1 MANVAE
7 EQAAPWLE
15 GRSFASWRDE
25 FDRLGYLIFQR
36 VLPQERVAEIRAALA
51 PHLARDLKG
60 RNDFE
65 GVKTNRVYA
74 LLAKSPVFAGLVV
87 HPLVM
92 AFVEAEL
99 GESCLLSALLAINLQ
114 PGETVQPWH
123 FDDGGAKIP
132 RPRPPLGVSTFWAI
146 DDTTELNGATEI
158 IPGSHL
164 WDGDII
170 TGAVRPADFSNRAVE
185 RETVDRA
192 DAIKITMP
200 SGSLAIT
207 KGTLWHRGGAN
218 RSDHSRLIVTPQYCA
233 GWVRQL
239 ENMCL
244 AVPPE
249 LADRLPERVRELIG
263 YSIHPPFM
271 GHVDGLHPKRLLGTT
286 QAIRSD
292 SIKRASHKMP
302 DSRS

>member
-1 MANVAE
+1 MPATA
-7 EQAAPWLE
+7 EQATPWLQ
-15 GRSFASWRDE
+15 GRRFCSWREE
-25 FDRLGYLIFQR
+25 FDRSGYLIFER
-36 VLPQERVAEIRAALA
+36 VLPQDRVAEIRAALA

-74 LLAKSPVFAGLVV
+74 LLAKSPLFAELVA

-123 FDDGGAKIP
+123 FDDSGAKIP

-164 WDGDII
+164 WDGEII
-170 TGAVRPADFSNRAVE
+170 EGAVNPADFRSRAAD
-185 RETVDRA
+185 RETADRM
-192 DAIKITMP
+192 DAIKMTMP

-218 RSDHSRLIVTPQYCA
+218 RSGRPRLIITPQYCA

-244 AVPPE
+244 AVPAE
-249 LADRLPERVRELIG
+249 IANTLPERVRELIG

-271 GHVDGLHPKRLLGTT
+271 GHVDGLHPKRLLRTAPPT
-286 QAIRSD
+286 
-292 SIKRASHKMP
+292 
-302 DSRS
+302 

>member
-1 MANVAE
+1 MANTAE
-7 EQAAPWLE
+7 EQAARWLA
-15 GRSFASWRDE
+15 GRSFAAWRDE
-25 FDRLGYLIFQR
+25 FDRRGYLIFER
-36 VLPQERVAEIRAALA
+36 VLPQERIAEIRAALA
-51 PHLARDLKG
+51 PHLARNLKG

-74 LLAKSPVFAGLVV
+74 LLAKSPMFAGVV
-87 HPLVM
+87 AHPLVM

-99 GESCLLSALLAINLQ
+99 GESCLLSSLLAINLQ
-114 PGETVQPWH
+114 PGETEQPWH
-123 FDDGGAKIP
+123 FDDSGAKIP
-132 RPRPPLGVSTFWAI
+132 RPRPPLGISTFWAI

-158 IPGSHL
+158 IPGSHF
-164 WDGDII
+164 WDGEII
-170 TGAVRPADFSNRAVE
+170 AGAVKPADFSKRAAE
-185 RETVDRA
+185 RETGDRV
-192 DAIKITMP
+192 DAIKMTMP

-218 RSDHSRLIVTPQYCA
+218 RSDRSRLIVTPQYCV

-249 LADRLPERVRELIG
+249 IADKLPERVRELIG

-271 GHVDGLHPKRLLGTT
+271 GHVDGLHPKRLLRTA
-286 QAIRSD
+286 QAICPD
-292 SIKRASHKMP
+292 SIKRANI
-302 DSRS
+302 